1 MYVLHDRHIASPLLY
16 SVYHAEHI
24 LKLADYVAEHW
35 KSLQKADRYTI
46 LEKYYS
52 EETL

>member
-1 MYVLHDRHIASPLLY
+1 MQWNQACYITDSNDTN
-16 SVYHAEHI
+16 I